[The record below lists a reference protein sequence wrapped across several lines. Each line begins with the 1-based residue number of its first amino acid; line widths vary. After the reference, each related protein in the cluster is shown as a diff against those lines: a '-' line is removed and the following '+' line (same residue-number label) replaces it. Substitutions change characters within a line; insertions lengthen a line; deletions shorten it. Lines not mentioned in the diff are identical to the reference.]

1 MVQYFLNHMIY
12 TYLTIC
18 RYVFF
23 SYIYTLQTNLA
34 LKISTPP
41 ALVSTHSTLWSQF
54 RWWHVFVFL
63 KPNGSVPRK
72 GWNLWKSSS
81 WGAFYLFII
90 YNPRYV
96 VKWYAKFPSN
106 CMKLLRSKVIC
117 KSMQIINWQ
126 SVTSWCSSKQS
137 PHSIP
142 WHCLLSKMNCT
153 RRALDQPD
161 SENDWML
168 TYCTNMSGGYLLHLD
183 GNIDHNMLAKF
194 ALHFLKFN
202 TERSLFWWIIK
213 SKVWNIPLRSWPK
226 VSVGST
232 LKHFSEA
239 RNSLSQQQIW
249 SQLTCFQVD
258 VHSFQS
264 TIYRSVSDPW
274 NPSSFDVSSDHHC
287 IHIESNR
294 DSIFSKTWRVRC
306 LKTNQCAG
314 G

>member
-1 MVQYFLNHMIY
+1 MS
-12 TYLTIC
+12 IC
-18 RYVFF
+18 FF
-23 SYIYTLQTNLA
+23 HT
-34 LKISTPP
+34 
-41 ALVSTHSTLWSQF
+41 STLSKQISPSKSLHHQPWSQPTQPSGLNF
-54 RWWHVFVFL
+54 A
-63 KPNGSVPRK
+63 G
-72 GWNLWKSSS
+72 GTCSSS
-81 WGAFYLFII
+81 WNPTEVFPVKDEIYGNPRVGGAFYLFII

-96 VKWYAKFPSN
+96 E
-106 CMKLLRSKVIC
+106 KVIC

-126 SVTSWCSSKQS
+126 IVTSWCSSKQS
-137 PHSIP
+137 RHSIP
-142 WHCLLSKMNCT
+142 WHCLLSKINCT

-239 RNSLSQQQIW
+239 RNSKSQQ
-249 SQLTCFQVD
+249 
-258 VHSFQS
+258 
-264 TIYRSVSDPW
+264 
-274 NPSSFDVSSDHHC
+274 
-287 IHIESNR
+287 
-294 DSIFSKTWRVRC
+294 
-306 LKTNQCAG
+306 
-314 G
+314 